1 MKYLK
6 PYGFSLSFI
15 FCCAISFAQDR
26 VVLKEPDHNKPTLFS
41 SFPDKIP
48 VEINELKNLFSNTA
62 AKGKEVNT
70 SFRDKKLPGFK
81 GKIISATS
89 KYNNSLQSVV
99 VRSTQFN
106 GATLTFSS
114 FTTTDGTVRYSGRI
128 VSFQHDDVFVLQKQ
142 NDQYFFVKKKFNELV
157 NE

>member
-1 MKYLK
+1 MNYLK
-6 PYGFSLSFI
+6 LYGFSLSFI

-26 VVLKEPDHNKPTLFS
+26 VVLKEPDHTKPTLFK

-48 VEINELKNLFSNTA
+48 VDTNELKNLFSNTA
-62 AKGKEVNT
+62 AKGKEANV
-70 SFRDKKLPGFK
+70 SFLDKKLPGFN

-89 KYNNSLQSVV
+89 KYNNTLRSVV
-99 VRSTQFN
+99 VKSTHFN

-114 FTTTDGTVRYSGRI
+114 STTTDGTVRYSGRI
-128 VSFQHDDVFVLQKQ
+128 VSFQHDDLFVLQKQ
-142 NDQYFFVKKKFNELV
+142 NDQYFLVKKKFNELV

>member
-26 VVLKEPDHNKPTLFS
+26 VVPKEPDHNKPTLFS

-48 VEINELKNLFSNTA
+48 VEISELKNLFGNTA

-70 SFRDKKLPGFK
+70 SFLDKTLPSFK

-89 KYNNSLQSVV
+89 KYNNTLHSVV

-114 FTTTDGTVRYSGRI
+114 STTTDGTVRYSGRI

-142 NDQYFFVKKKFNELV
+142 NDQYFFVKKKFDELV

>member
-6 PYGFSLSFI
+6 PYGFSLSLI

-48 VEINELKNLFSNTA
+48 VEINELKNLFSHTA
-62 AKGKEVNT
+62 AKGKEINT
-70 SFRDKKLPGFK
+70 SFLDKKLPGFR

-89 KYNNSLQSVV
+89 KYNNTLQSVV

-114 FTTTDGTVRYSGRI
+114 STTTDGTVRYSGRI
-128 VSFQHDDVFVLQKQ
+128 VSFQHDDVFILQKQ
-142 NDQYFFVKKKFNELV
+142 NDQYFFLKKKFNELV

>member
-1 MKYLK
+1 MNYLK
-6 PYGFSLSFI
+6 LYGFSLSFF

-26 VVLKEPDHNKPTLFS
+26 VVLKEPDHSKPTLFK

-48 VEINELKNLFSNTA
+48 VEINELTNLFSNTA
-62 AKGKEVNT
+62 AKGKEANT
-70 SFRDKKLPGFK
+70 SFLDKKLPGFN

-89 KYNNSLQSVV
+89 KYNNTLRSVV
-99 VRSTQFN
+99 VKSTQFN

-114 FTTTDGTVRYSGRI
+114 STTTDGTVRYSGRI

-142 NDQYFFVKKKFNELV
+142 NDQYFLVKKKFNELV